1 MINIDKFNCPHG
13 YRLVLSPNRSIGWH
27 DLVLFYLFICL
38 VALAVGL
45 FFAVQGIW
53 LVLPFSGLELF
64 ALGIALY
71 VVSHKA
77 NRRQVIIFENSRVRI
92 EKGAYHC
99 DQSWEFNASR
109 VRLHYQFTGEINSG
123 RKLELEC
130 LGNYVEVGEFLNN
143 FEKDALAFQLK
154 DCIIRG

>member
-1 MINIDKFNCPHG
+1 MINIDKFNCPYG
-13 YRLVLSPNRSIGWH
+13 YRLVLLPNRSIGWH
-27 DLVLFYLFICL
+27 DLVLFYLFMCL

-71 VVSHKA
+71 VVSRKA
-77 NRRQVIIFENSRVRI
+77 HRRQVITFDSSRVRI
-92 EKGAYHC
+92 EKGTYHC
-99 DQSWEFNASR
+99 DLSWEFNASR
-109 VRLHYQFTGEINSG
+109 VRFHYQLTGDIISE

-130 LGNYVEVGEFLNN
+130 RGNYVEVGEFLNN

>member
-1 MINIDKFNCPHG
+1 MIDIDKFNCPHG

-27 DLVLFYLFICL
+27 DLVLFYLFMCL

-92 EKGAYHC
+92 EKGAYYC

-109 VRLHYQFTGEINSG
+109 VRFHYQFTGKTISR

-130 LGNYVEVGEFLNN
+130 RGNYVEVGEFLNN
-143 FEKDALAFQLK
+143 SEKDTLAFQLK